1 MHRQKMTYALKDG
14 ELIDISSVDR
24 GLKCGCVCPSCN
36 QPLIAKK
43 GEKMVQHFAHKS
55 TDECEYGYET
65 SLHLLAKE
73 IISKSKK
80 FTIPSVYVEF
90 HSYKEKE
97 YISQSK
103 EITVDRI
110 ELEKSFGGIIPDIV
124 IYCGEKKFFVEIFVT
139 HKIDEEKLNKIKSAG
154 ISTIEIDL
162 SKMDREIT
170 DNELSEML
178 LKDSKEKRWIYNA
191 VSEYYQKQF
200 LRYAERIPTVG
211 YDHDVD
217 MGSYL
222 AYCPTTNPTKRKK
235 YYGVY
240 DYDIGYCSQCPFCI
254 AINDAYIEDRK
265 NNEPYTYYV
274 LCTKKS
280 GISSIDDIKNIR
292 NREKNKY

>member
-1 MHRQKMTYALKDG
+1 MAILHRQKMTYALKDG

-200 LRYAERIPTVG
+200 LRYAEKIPTVEHG
-211 YDHDVD
+211 
-217 MGSYL
+217 L
-222 AYCPTTNPTKRKK
+222 ATHSSYCP
-235 YYGVY
+235 
-240 DYDIGYCSQCPFCI
+240 IGQRVWRGKTYANVMDDCIYCPFCI
-254 AINDAYIEDRK
+254 SYEEDEESD
-265 NNEPYTYYV
+265 EPYTYYL
-274 LCTKKS
+274 LCTGKS
-280 GISSIDDIKNIR
+280 GISSIDDIKNMR

>member
-1 MHRQKMTYALKDG
+1 MAILHRQKMTYALKDG

-103 EITVDRI
+103 EITVDRV

-124 IYCGEKKFFVEIFVT
+124 IYCGEKKLFIEIFVT

-162 SKMDREIT
+162 SKMDREMT
-170 DNELSEML
+170 DIELSEIL
-178 LKDSKEKRWIYNA
+178 LKDSKEKKWIYNA

-200 LRYAERIPTVG
+200 LRYAERIPTIG
-211 YDHDVD
+211 YDF
-217 MGSYL
+217 GIS
-222 AYCPTTNPTKRKK
+222 AYCPTERKN
-235 YYGVY
+235 YG
-240 DYDIGYCSQCPFCI
+240 IGGSCTDCPFCI
-254 AINDAYIEDRK
+254 AINDAYDEDRE

-274 LCTKKS
+274 LCTERS
-280 GISSIDDIKNIR
+280 GISSIDDIKNMR

>member
-124 IYCGEKKFFVEIFVT
+124 IYCGEKKLFVEIFVT
-139 HKIDEEKLNKIKSAG
+139 HKIDEEKLNRIKSED

-162 SKMDREIT
+162 SKIDREMT
-170 DNELSEML
+170 DT
-178 LKDSKEKRWIYNA
+178 A
-191 VSEYYQKQF
+191 VSKF
-200 LRYAERIPTVG
+200 
-211 YDHDVD
+211 
-217 MGSYL
+217 
-222 AYCPTTNPTKRKK
+222 
-235 YYGVY
+235 
-240 DYDIGYCSQCPFCI
+240 
-254 AINDAYIEDRK
+254 
-265 NNEPYTYYV
+265 
-274 LCTKKS
+274 
-280 GISSIDDIKNIR
+280 
-292 NREKNKY
+292 

>member
-103 EITVDRI
+103 EVYHMEPRDALFYSYFI
-110 ELEKSFGGIIPDIV
+110 
-124 IYCGEKKFFVEIFVT
+124 
-139 HKIDEEKLNKIKSAG
+139 
-154 ISTIEIDL
+154 
-162 SKMDREIT
+162 
-170 DNELSEML
+170 
-178 LKDSKEKRWIYNA
+178 
-191 VSEYYQKQF
+191 
-200 LRYAERIPTVG
+200 
-211 YDHDVD
+211 
-217 MGSYL
+217 GSYPHIL
-222 AYCPTTNPTKRKK
+222 GK
-235 YYGVY
+235 
-240 DYDIGYCSQCPFCI
+240 SQ
-254 AINDAYIEDRK
+254 
-265 NNEPYTYYV
+265 
-274 LCTKKS
+274 
-280 GISSIDDIKNIR
+280 
-292 NREKNKY
+292 